1 MQMQIHELAKLAGV
15 SVRTLHY
22 YDEIG
27 LLKPA
32 HVDAQNGYRFYDAA
46 SIARMQ
52 EILFYRELAFPLK
65 TIARILSAPEYD
77 KTEALCRQKQL
88 LTLKKERLERL
99 IALLDSAQRGEEH
112 MHLEAFDNSAF
123 ETTRQ
128 AYAREAAEKWG
139 GTDAYKEHKTKT
151 AAYSKATWEAVNEE
165 MDALLAQIA
174 ACRQSGAA
182 PADPAAQALVGRWQ
196 AFITDRY
203 YTCTKEILAGLG
215 EMYLADARFT
225 ENMDRHG
232 AGTTAFLCDAIR
244 IYCKA

>member
-1 MQMQIHELAKLAGV
+1 MKLQINELAKLAGV

-32 HVDAQNGYRFYDAA
+32 YVDAQNGYRFYDDT
-46 SIARMQ
+46 SITRMQ

-65 TIARILSAPEYD
+65 IIAKILSAPEYD

-99 IALLDSAQRGEEH
+99 IVLLDGAERGEKS
-112 MHLEAFDNSAF
+112 MSFEAFDNSEF
-123 ETTRQ
+123 EATRQ
-128 AYAREAAEKWG
+128 AYAKEAEEKWG

-151 AAYSKATWEAVNEE
+151 ASYSKATWEAVNGE
-165 MDALLAQIA
+165 MDALLVQIA

-182 PADPAAQALVGRWQ
+182 PADLAAQELVAQWQ
-196 AFITDRY
+196 KLITDRY
-203 YTCTKEILAGLG
+203 YTCTKEILAGLA
-215 EMYLADARFT
+215 EMYLADTRFT

-244 IYCKA
+244 IYCKG